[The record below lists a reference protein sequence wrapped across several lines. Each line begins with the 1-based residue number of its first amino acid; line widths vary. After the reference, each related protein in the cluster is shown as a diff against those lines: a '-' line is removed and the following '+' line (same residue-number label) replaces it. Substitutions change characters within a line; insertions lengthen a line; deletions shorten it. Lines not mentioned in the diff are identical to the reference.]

1 MYKEKA
7 SSRLFVI
14 LFIVFMLN
22 CFGKM
27 AFSAVT
33 ACLVSENI
41 MTRTQAGT
49 IGAFFW
55 IAYAVGQIIGSWAI
69 KKYSPVSLIFWGL
82 FSTSVLTFIMPFGRS
97 YTYMF
102 IVWSLNG
109 IVQFGI
115 YPAILLLISQR
126 VLPEHRHKALYYLSY
141 SFCAGSML
149 SYLVTSIVL
158 KFFSW
163 RFIFYII
170 GMVMLLGC
178 VGIIYV
184 KNTLFPHLPADDAKS
199 SVSSYNGGVSQNKWT
214 LVFSTGMIV
223 FFVSAFFKSFLDN
236 GIKTWVPTM
245 LMQEFS
251 ATASYTSLLTTVL
264 LVVNLFGVGFCEKIY
279 KKLRCNENY
288 LLLAS
293 YLLIFPVMILLMWYK
308 YMNIYIV
315 TLIMTF
321 ATVLMYG
328 SGMAFLTY
336 APARFQRFGLTA
348 SLAGIINS
356 LAAAGNVVG
365 VYANGKL
372 ADWFGWNALVVVW
385 NIAVA
390 VIIAVNLLG
399 IRRWKKFVKETTHN

>member
-7 SSRLFVI
+7 STRLFLILFVI
-14 LFIVFMLN
+14 FMLN

-33 ACLVSENI
+33 ASLVSENI

-69 KKYSPVSLIFWGL
+69 KKYSPISLIFWGV
-82 FSTSVLTFIMPFGRS
+82 FSTAVLTFIMPFGRS

-102 IVWSLNG
+102 TVWSLNG

-115 YPAILLLISQR
+115 YPAILLLISRR

-149 SYLVTSIVL
+149 SYLLTSVVL
-158 KFFSW
+158 KFLSW

-170 GMVMLLGC
+170 GAVMLLGC
-178 VGIIYV
+178 VGMTYV
-184 KNTLFPHLPADDAKS
+184 KNTLYPHLPADDAKS
-199 SVSSYNGGVSQNKWT
+199 PVSSDNGGASQNKWS
-214 LVFSTGMIV
+214 LIFSTGMII

-245 LMQEFS
+245 LMQEFD
-251 ATASYTSLLTTVL
+251 ATASYTSFLTTGL

-279 KKLRCNENY
+279 KKLKGNENF

-293 YLLIFPVMILLMWYK
+293 YLVIFPAMILLIWYEH
-308 YMNIYIV
+308 MNIYIV

-336 APARFQRFGLTA
+336 APARFQKFGLTA

-365 VYANGKL
+365 VYANGKV
-372 ADWFGWNALVVVW
+372 ADLLGWNALVVVW
-385 NIAVA
+385 VIAVA
-390 VIIAVNLLG
+390 AVILVNLLG
-399 IRRWKKFVKETTHN
+399 IKRWKKFVRETSHD